1 MIPFAGNKDAKAL
14 SSNSRTAVVASA
26 LKCGPQATLQILM
39 WPTEQVEF
47 ENPDR
52 EVRAYLEPKPRQQHY
67 AQNLLWFLMPKR
79 VMQSPIEFLKHNT
92 FIKLIL
98 SVADFLCALSSSP
111 IEICRFFVFF
121 V

>member
-1 MIPFAGNKDAKAL
+1 
-14 SSNSRTAVVASA
+14 
-26 LKCGPQATLQILM
+26 M

-52 EVRAYLEPKPRQQHY
+52 ELRAYLEPKPRQQHY
-67 AQNLLWFLMPKR
+67 AQNLLRFLMPKC

-98 SVADFLCALSSSP
+98 SVADFYALCRTVLSKSAGFL
-111 IEICRFFVFF
+111 FFV
-121 V
+121 